1 MSFLAPERLWFLL
14 VIPVLLAGYLT
25 LQWRRRRYTMRFT
38 NLALLRQVAPQRP
51 GWRRHVAAVLVMIT
65 IGLLVTAFARPAE
78 EVRVQ
83 RERATI
89 VLAIDVSLSMN
100 ADDVEPTRLEAA
112 RVAATR
118 FVRGLPEAFNVAL
131 VSYAG
136 TASILVPPTTDRSLV
151 TRAIRGLELDESTAT
166 GEAIFTSLDAL
177 KQVPPDP
184 ENPGE
189 PVPARI
195 VLLADGAQ
203 NVGRTIEEGADAAL
217 EAGVPIYS
225 IAFGTPYGMVDID
238 GEMHPVPVDE
248 ESMQK
253 VTEIT
258 GGQSYTAETG
268 AELEEVYSD
277 IDSSIGYTTEE
288 QEVTG
293 RFVGYALVGALAAA
307 AVSLFFFGRLP

>member
-1 MSFLAPERLWFLL
+1 MSFLEPDRLWYLL
-14 VIPVLLAGYLT
+14 VIPALLAAYLI
-25 LQWRRRRYTMRFT
+25 LQWRRRRYALRFS
-38 NLALLRQVAPQRP
+38 NLSMLAQVAPRRP
-51 GWRRHVAAVLVMIT
+51 SWRRHVAALLVMVT
-65 IGLLVTAFARPAE
+65 IGLLVTAFARPSE

-100 ADDVEPTRLEAA
+100 SDDVEPTRLEAA
-112 RVAATR
+112 RMAATR
-118 FVRGLPEAFNVAL
+118 FVEGLPPAFNVSVVA
-131 VSYAG
+131 YAG

-166 GEAIFTSLDAL
+166 GEAIFTALDAL

-189 PVPARI
+189 AVPARL

-203 NVGRTIEEGADAAL
+203 NVGRSIDEGADAAL
-217 EAGVPIYS
+217 EGGVPIYS
-225 IAFGTPYGMVDID
+225 IAFGTPYGLVEIE

-248 ESMQK
+248 ESMRS
-253 VTEIT
+253 VAEIT
-258 GGQSYTAETG
+258 GGESYVAETG
-268 AELEEVYSD
+268 AELDQVYAD
-277 IDSSIGYTTEE
+277 IDSSVGYTTEE
-288 QEVTG
+288 EEVTG